1 MQVSSASSVT
11 SLVYCLPSILDST
24 GSRCLITTVLHC
36 LCCSLACL
44 NLLVSVTSTQLK
56 GKCTLQNSVE
66 EPWLEVFVLYLWFFF
81 KAALTSCS
89 FPLNRFEDDIQY
101 MIGFRPH
108 AYWRICWR
116 YVSPFLISVILI
128 ASIINL
134 AITPMTY
141 SAWDPNLVSV
151 LANFFQCM
159 LKFVKTIK
167 NCQI

>member
-36 LCCSLACL
+36 LCYSSACL

-56 GKCTLQNSVE
+56 GKSTLQNSVE

-89 FPLNRFEDDIQY
+89 FPPQQVWRWHTVYDWLQTTCILEDLLALCIT
-101 MIGFRPH
+101 FPH
-108 AYWRICWR
+108 FC
-116 YVSPFLISVILI
+116 
-128 ASIINL
+128 
-134 AITPMTY
+134 Y
-141 SAWDPNLVSV
+141 SH
-151 LANFFQCM
+151 C
-159 LKFVKTIK
+159 
-167 NCQI
+167 

>member
-1 MQVSSASSVT
+1 M
-11 SLVYCLPSILDST
+11 
-24 GSRCLITTVLHC
+24 
-36 LCCSLACL
+36 
-44 NLLVSVTSTQLK
+44 
-56 GKCTLQNSVE
+56 
-66 EPWLEVFVLYLWFFF
+66 LYLWFFF

-108 AYWRICWR
+108 VYWRICWR

-151 LANFFQCM
+151 LANFVQCM